1 MGKRKQG
8 GKATSSLTHIN
19 SKDARVASC
28 RKKTHIPEWVRRPV
42 LLQQA
47 RPLQVLTLK
56 VLQVQLQ
63 EEQLLHL
70 LPPPP
75 VPSPQRL
82 VLEILRVLQA
92 QPHSG
97 LVHSQLEPQLEPQLL
112 APKHNKTLMLG
123 MT

>member
-63 EEQLLHL
+63 EGQLLHL

-75 VPSPQRL
+75 SPRRL
-82 VLEILRVLQA
+82 VLEIQQELQV
-92 QPHSG
+92 QPRSAP
-97 LVHSQLEPQLEPQLL
+97 VHWQLEPQLL
-112 APKHNKTLMLG
+112 APKHIKTC
-123 MT
+123 